1 MGKMTQLIQTLQKI
15 LIGIFYQYLILMDML
30 TPKAMIECGEK
41 PDRQIMVCVQELML
55 TEIGDTT
62 GTMEDHL
69 TMDVLIL
76 IMDQKR
82 FLKLKIGMFE
92 TLSTKTK
99 IKLSFSTLFILIL
112 NWYCSLGVSLPATLL
127 VMTS

>member
-1 MGKMTQLIQTLQKI
+1 
-15 LIGIFYQYLILMDML
+15 
-30 TPKAMIECGEK
+30 
-41 PDRQIMVCVQELML
+41 ML

-69 TMDVLIL
+69 TMDVLIP

-99 IKLSFSTLFILIL
+99 NKSSFSTYSF
-112 NWYCSLGVSLPATLL
+112 VF
-127 VMTS
+127 